1 MLKFRDQTGPETKC
15 VASISLLVSTICA
28 RSRSQDQDFGCNFD
42 LESKISV
49 SVGLEA
55 KILVSDSWFEVFR
68 VGLNLEVSFLVSS
81 LSDWSNRYRD
91 MIYRVLRARRYASA
105 SASYSLCLSVTSR
118 SSIETDERIE
128 LVFAHQN

>member
-49 SVGLEA
+49 SAGLEA
-55 KILVSDSWFEVFR
+55 KIFVFVPDAWFQVSG
-68 VGLNLEVSFLVSS
+68 VGLNLEVSFLITSVSF
-81 LSDWSNRYRD
+81 D
-91 MIYRVLRARRYASA
+91 ITTA
-105 SASYSLCLSVTSR
+105 VT
-118 SSIETDERIE
+118 
-128 LVFAHQN
+128 L